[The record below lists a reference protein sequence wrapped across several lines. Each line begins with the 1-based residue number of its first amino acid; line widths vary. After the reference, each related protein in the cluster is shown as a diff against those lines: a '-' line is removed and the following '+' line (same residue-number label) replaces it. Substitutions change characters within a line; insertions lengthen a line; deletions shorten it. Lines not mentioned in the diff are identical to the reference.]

1 MKIYRTIYAK
11 SFEEI
16 DLNSIGNHWSTSDNI
31 YTSFNPFTESNE
43 LRGKDESDYIQ
54 FFIEAEIN
62 EGQINEKNEEL
73 RDNSSNENEIITKFN
88 CDIEI
93 LICDDNDILFEGLAN
108 TGERYQ
114 EIMY

>member
-62 EGQINEKNEEL
+62 EGQINENNEEL
-73 RDNSSNENEIITKFN
+73 ADNCQSEREIITKFN